1 MASSV
6 LWGERAEFE
15 GGAGG
20 EGARWAPVPFV
31 CVLLPPAVRGPGR
44 PPASRNWGAARRLLL
59 EKGSEI
65 FA

>member
-20 EGARWAPVPFV
+20 QGARWPRCRLRAF
-31 CVLLPPAVRGPGR
+31 CCLLPSGDLVVPQLQGTGERLA
-44 PPASRNWGAARRLLL
+44 AS
-59 EKGSEI
+59 
-65 FA
+65 F